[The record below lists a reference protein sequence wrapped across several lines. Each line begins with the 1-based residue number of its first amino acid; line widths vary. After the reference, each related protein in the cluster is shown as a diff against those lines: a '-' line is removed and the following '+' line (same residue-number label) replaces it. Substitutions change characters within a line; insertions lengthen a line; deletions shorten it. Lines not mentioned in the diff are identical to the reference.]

1 MFWRLRVSPP
11 FYNGKHVLRKYI
23 NDYAET
29 KMHDYIVFIEID
41 QLIRALVISEV
52 LSYDLS
58 RIGSLFLN

>member
-1 MFWRLRVSPP
+1 M
-11 FYNGKHVLRKYI
+11 LRKYI

-29 KMHDYIVFIEID
+29 KMYDYIVFIEID